1 MQKFKYAAKD
11 ARGQSVSGSIT
22 AGSQSEAISELR
34 RQSLTVLSVKALG
47 SAGKSGGSTKFGA
60 AGGKKKIARPK
71 AKKGELILFT
81 RQLSTMIG
89 AGIPLLEALEIL
101 TEQAESP
108 GFKQCVS
115 GVVEEVRTGTDISSA
130 LQRYPRVFTDLYISM
145 IKAGEVSGQLD
156 LILVRLAEYLEAAD
170 ALRREVKAALT
181 YPVISLVLVFGIA
194 GFLMIGIVPSFKPVF
209 VSLEIEL
216 PALTATVMG
225 IADWMKDNVLAMM
238 GIIAGIFFGFGAFR
252 KTKRGKA
259 ALDAF
264 YLRVPVFGGLVR
276 KIALS
281 RFSRTFSTLI
291 KSGVPILAAMDIVGV
306 TSGNA
311 VVSKAVEHAKQSVRA
326 GETLWRPL
334 ADSPVFPPMVTKMI
348 AIGEKSGALE
358 TLLEKI
364 AVFYDEQVS
373 AEVKSLT
380 SMIEPIMIS
389 VMGFVVG
396 TIVLSVFLPIFKL
409 QEKLASR

>member
-1 MQKFKYAAKD
+1 M
-11 ARGQSVSGSIT
+11 
-22 AGSQSEAISELR
+22 
-34 RQSLTVLSVKALG
+34 
-47 SAGKSGGSTKFGA
+47 
-60 AGGKKKIARPK
+60 
-71 AKKGELILFT
+71 
-81 RQLSTMIG
+81 
-89 AGIPLLEALEIL
+89 
-101 TEQAESP
+101 
-108 GFKQCVS
+108 
-115 GVVEEVRTGTDISSA
+115 
-130 LQRYPRVFTDLYISM
+130 
-145 IKAGEVSGQLD
+145 
-156 LILVRLAEYLEAAD
+156 
-170 ALRREVKAALT
+170 T

-216 PALTATVMG
+216 PGLTQVVMG
-225 IADWMKDNVLAMM
+225 IADWMKNNVLGMC
-238 GIIAGIFFGFGAFR
+238 GIMAAIFFGFAAFR
-252 KTKRGKA
+252 KSPRGKSF
-259 ALDAF
+259 LDAF
-264 YLRVPVFGGLVR
+264 YLKVPIFGGLVK

-311 VVSKAVEHAKQSVRA
+311 VVSKAVDRAKISVRA

-334 ADSPVFPPMVTKMI
+334 SESPVFPPMVTKMI

-364 AVFYDEQVS
+364 AIFYDEQVK

-389 VMGFVVG
+389 VMGFIVG
-396 TIVLSVFLPIFKL
+396 TIVLAVFLPIFKL
-409 QEKLASR
+409 QEKLASH

>member
-11 ARGQSVSGSIT
+11 ARGQSVSGMIT
-22 AGSQSEAISELR
+22 AGSQSEAINELR
-34 RQSLTVLSVKALG
+34 RQSLTVLSVRA
-47 SAGKSGGSTKFGA
+47 AGA
-60 AGGKKKIARPK
+60 AGKDSGGGRSSGGGKRIARPK

-89 AGIPLLEALEIL
+89 AGIPLLEGLEIL
-101 TEQAESP
+101 SEQAESP
-108 GFKQCVS
+108 GFKQCVT
-115 GVVEEVRTGTDISSA
+115 GVVDEVRTGADLSSA
-130 LQRYPRVFTDLYISM
+130 LQRYPRIFTDLYISM

-170 ALRREVKAALT
+170 SLRREVKSAMT
-181 YPVISLVLVFGIA
+181 YPVISLVLVIGIA

-209 VSLEIEL
+209 TSLEIEL
-216 PALTATVMG
+216 PALTRVVMDT
-225 IADWMKDNVLAMM
+225 ADWMKDNVLAMF
-238 GIIAGIFFGFGAFR
+238 GIGAGFFFGFSAF
-252 KTKRGKA
+252 KKSKRGS
-259 ALDAF
+259 ALLDSF
-264 YLRVPVFGGLVR
+264 YLRVPIFGQLVR

-306 TSGNA
+306 TSGNS
-311 VVSKAVEHAKQSVRA
+311 VVSKAIDHAKASVRS

-334 ADSPVFPPMVTKMI
+334 SESPVFPPMVTKMI

-364 AVFYDEQVS
+364 AVFYDEQVA

-389 VMGFVVG
+389 VMGFIVG
-396 TIVLSVFLPIFKL
+396 TIVLAVFLPIFKL
-409 QEKLASR
+409 QEKLAG

>member
-11 ARGQSVSGSIT
+11 ARGQSVSGTIN

-34 RQSLTVLSVKALG
+34 RQSLTVLSVRA
-47 SAGKSGGSTKFGA
+47 AGA
-60 AGGKKKIARPK
+60 AGKDSGGGRAGSGGKRKIARPK

-101 TEQAESP
+101 QEQAESP
-108 GFKQCVS
+108 GFKQCVA
-115 GVVEEVRTGTDISSA
+115 GVVEEVRTGTDLSSA
-130 LQRYPRVFTDLYISM
+130 LQRYPRIYTELYVSM

-170 ALRREVKAALT
+170 ALRREVKSAMT

-209 VSLEIEL
+209 TSLEIEL
-216 PALTATVMG
+216 PALTQMVMG
-225 IADWMKDNVLAMM
+225 TADWMKDNILAMF
-238 GIIAGIFFGFGAFR
+238 GILAGIFFGFNAFK
-252 KTKRGKA
+252 KTKRGHA
-259 ALDAF
+259 MLDAL

-281 RFSRTFSTLI
+281 RFARTFSTLI

-311 VVSKAVEHAKQSVRA
+311 VVSEAIEKAKISVRS

-334 ADSPVFPPMVTKMI
+334 SDSPVFPPMVTKMI

-389 VMGFVVG
+389 VMGFIVG
-396 TIVLSVFLPIFKL
+396 TIVLAVFLPIFKL
-409 QEKLASR
+409 QEKLASG

>member
-11 ARGQSVSGSIT
+11 ARGQSVSGMIT
-22 AGSQSEAISELR
+22 AGSQSEAINELR
-34 RQSLTVLSVKALG
+34 RQSLTVLSVRAAGAAGKESGGRRG
-47 SAGKSGGSTKFGA
+47 SAGGR
-60 AGGKKKIARPK
+60 KKIARPK

-101 TEQAESP
+101 NEQAESP
-108 GFKQCVS
+108 GFKQCVG
-115 GVVEEVRTGTDISSA
+115 GVVEEVRTGADLSSA
-130 LQRYPRVFTDLYISM
+130 LQRYPRIFTDLYISM

-170 ALRREVKAALT
+170 ALRREVKSAMT

-209 VSLEIEL
+209 TSLEIEL
-216 PALTATVMG
+216 PALTSMVMDT
-225 IADWMKDNVLAMM
+225 ADWMKNNVLAMF
-238 GIIAGIFFGFGAFR
+238 GIIAGFFFAFSAF
-252 KTKRGKA
+252 KKSARGKA
-259 ALDAF
+259 FLDAF
-264 YLRVPVFGGLVR
+264 YLRVPIFGPLIR

-311 VVSKAVEHAKQSVRA
+311 VVSKAIDHAKVSVRS

-334 ADSPVFPPMVTKMI
+334 SESPVFPPMVTKMI

-389 VMGFVVG
+389 VMGFIVG
-396 TIVLSVFLPIFKL
+396 TIVLAVFLPIFKL
-409 QEKLASR
+409 QEKLATG